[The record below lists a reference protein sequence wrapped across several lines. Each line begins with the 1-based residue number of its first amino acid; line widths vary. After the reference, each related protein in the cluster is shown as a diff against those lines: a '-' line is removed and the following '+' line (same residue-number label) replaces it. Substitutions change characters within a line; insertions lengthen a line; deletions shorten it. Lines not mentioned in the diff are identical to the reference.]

1 MNNLYIIKDRLSE
14 ALKARDM
21 TPQQLADRSGLYFT
35 SVYRYLKGERIPK
48 TDSIEKMAAVL
59 NVSPSWLLGYDV
71 PIEPDY
77 TVKLDEDNLVVLID
91 KLSPD
96 DKATLKT
103 FVEALI
109 KKSEDARKKNEEADN
124 DKPEI

>member
-1 MNNLYIIKDRLSE
+1 MNNIKDRLSE
-14 ALKARDM
+14 ALKARNM
-21 TPQQLADRSGLYFT
+21 TPAELARRSGVDKG
-35 SVYRYLKGERIPK
+35 SISRYLSGKFEPK
-48 TDSIEKMAAVL
+48 QSAVLSMAKAL

-124 DKPEI
+124 AKPEI

>member
-1 MNNLYIIKDRLSE
+1 M
-14 ALKARDM
+14 
-21 TPQQLADRSGLYFT
+21 
-35 SVYRYLKGERIPK
+35 
-48 TDSIEKMAAVL
+48 
-59 NVSPSWLLGYDV
+59 GYDV

-77 TVKLDEDNLVVLID
+77 TVKRDEDNLVVLID

-124 DKPEI
+124 AKPEI

>member
-1 MNNLYIIKDRLSE
+1 MNNIKDRLSE
-14 ALKARDM
+14 ALKARNM
-21 TPQQLADRSGLYFT
+21 TPAELARRSGVDKG
-35 SVYRYLKGERIPK
+35 SISRYLSGKFEPK
-48 TDSIEKMAAVL
+48 QSAVLSMAKAL

-71 PIEPDY
+71 PVEPDY

-124 DKPEI
+124 AKPEI